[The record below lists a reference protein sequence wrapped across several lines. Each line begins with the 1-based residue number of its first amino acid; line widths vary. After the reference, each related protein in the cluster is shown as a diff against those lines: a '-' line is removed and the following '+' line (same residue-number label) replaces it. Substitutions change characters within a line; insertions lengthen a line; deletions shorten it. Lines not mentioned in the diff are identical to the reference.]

1 MDQRVIVVDDEVD
14 FLQSVRRGLL
24 AAGFKN
30 VITQSDP
37 FEALARIERER
48 RFDLALLDITMPGMD
63 GIELLTRAKQAVPDL
78 EAIMVTARNEAR
90 HAVESLQLGAYDYL
104 VKPVTWEDLVVSIN
118 RALEH
123 KRLLQIIAL
132 DKEGASSELQNK
144 EAFAGIITQ
153 DPKIERILRE
163 AELHAASDVP
173 MLITGDSG
181 TGKGELALAIH
192 KASARASGPFTP
204 INMASLP
211 SELFEAEFYGHT
223 AGAFTGATRDR
234 KGYVEQTHGGTLFL
248 DEIGTLPLEL
258 QGKLLRVLQEG
269 EFMKLGS
276 SRHKSVDLRIVT
288 ATNAKLD
295 KLLQQRLFRED
306 LYYRLKG
313 AWLHLPPLHQRPEDI
328 PLLAEHFLTQCTPSG
343 EQLAIASGAMELL
356 MHYPFPG
363 NIRELRSIIQTAV
376 NLSQGAPIAPAFL
389 PEQVKQRSP
398 RPLKGREAG
407 YGNVVSLAQW
417 EKDYILKIYERSG
430 RNKTLTAKLLSIG
443 VNTLRRKL
451 NDYGGS

>member
-1 MDQRVIVVDDEVD
+1 MDHRVIVVDDEVD

-37 FEALARIERER
+37 FEALATIERER
-48 RFDLALLDITMPGMD
+48 CFDLALLDITMPGMD

-90 HAVESLQLGAYDYL
+90 HAVASLQLGAYDYL
-104 VKPVTWEDLVVSIN
+104 VKPVTWEDLVVAIN

-123 KRLLQIIAL
+123 RRLLQIIAL

-173 MLITGDSG
+173 ILITGESG

-234 KGYVEQTHGGTLFL
+234 KGYIEQTHGGTLFL

-276 SRHKSVDLRIVT
+276 SRHKTADLRIVT

-295 KLLQQRLFRED
+295 TLLQQGLFRKD

-313 AWLHLPPLHQRPEDI
+313 AWLHLPPLHQRQEDI
-328 PLLAEHFLTQCTPSG
+328 PLLADHFLAQCAPSG
-343 EQLAIASGAMELL
+343 EQLSIASAAMELL

-389 PEQVKQRSP
+389 SEEVKQSAP
-398 RPLKGREAG
+398 RPLKGREAD
-407 YGNVVSLAQW
+407 YGNVVPLAQW

-430 RNKTLTAKLLSIG
+430 RNKTLTAKLLGIG

-451 NDYGGS
+451 NGYGGS

>member
-1 MDQRVIVVDDEVD
+1 MQQHIIVVDDEVD

-24 AAGFKN
+24 AAGFRN
-30 VITQSDP
+30 VYTESDP
-37 FEALARIERER
+37 FEALSRIEQSHPM
-48 RFDLALLDITMPGMD
+48 DLAILDITMPGMD
-63 GIELLTRAKQAVPDL
+63 GIDLLTRAKQAVPDL
-78 EAIMVTARNEAR
+78 EAIMVTARNDAR
-90 HAVESLQLGAYDYL
+90 HAVESLRKGAYDYL
-104 VKPVTWEDLVVSIN
+104 VKPVTWEDLVVAIN

-132 DKEGASSELQNK
+132 DKDGTPADLQNK
-144 EAFAGIITQ
+144 EAFAGFITQ
-153 DPKIERILRE
+153 DPKIQRILKE

-173 MLITGDSG
+173 MLITGESG
-181 TGKGELALAIH
+181 AGKGELAVAVH
-192 KASARASGPFTP
+192 KASARSNRRFTP

-234 KGYVEQTHGGTLFL
+234 KGYIEQTQGGTLFL

-276 SRHKSVDLRIVT
+276 SRHKTADLRIVT

-295 KLLQQRLFRED
+295 QLLEQGRFRKD

-313 AWLHLPPLHQRPEDI
+313 AWLHLPRLAQRKEDI
-328 PLLAEHFLTQCTPSG
+328 PLLAAHFLKACSPKG
-343 EQLAIASGAMELL
+343 IQLSIDQAAMEIL
-356 MHYPFPG
+356 MQYPFPG
-363 NIRELRSIIQTAV
+363 NVRELKSIIQTAV
-376 NLSQGAPIAPAFL
+376 NLSQGAQISPAFL
-389 PEQVKQRSP
+389 PQDVCDGAKRLS
-398 RPLKGREAG
+398 KGPDVSCAA
-407 YGNVVSLAQW
+407 VVTLAQW
-417 EKDYILKIYERSG
+417 EKEYILRVYQRTD
-430 RNKTLTAKLLSIG
+430 RNKTLTARLLGIG

-451 NDYGGS
+451 NDYQKT

>member
-1 MDQRVIVVDDEVD
+1 MDHCIIVVDDEVD

-37 FEALARIERER
+37 FEALATIERER

-78 EAIMVTARNEAR
+78 EAIVVTARNEAR

-104 VKPVTWEDLVVSIN
+104 IKPVTWEDLVLSIN

-132 DKEGASSELQNK
+132 DKEGATSELQNK
-144 EAFAGIITQ
+144 KAFAGIITQ
-153 DPKIERILRE
+153 DPKIERVLRE

-173 MLITGDSG
+173 MLITGESG

-234 KGYVEQTHGGTLFL
+234 KGYIEQTHGGTLFL

-276 SRHKSVDLRIVT
+276 SRHKTADLRIVT

-295 KLLQQRLFRED
+295 KLLQQGLFRKD

-313 AWLHLPPLHQRPEDI
+313 AWLHLPPLHQRQEDI
-328 PLLAEHFLTQCTPSG
+328 PLLAHHFLTQCAPPG
-343 EQLAIASGAMELL
+343 EQLSISSDAMELL
-356 MHYPFPG
+356 MHYSFPG

-376 NLSQGAPIAPAFL
+376 NLSQGAPIATAFL
-389 PEQVKQRSP
+389 PEDVKQQTSRS
-398 RPLKGREAG
+398 LKGREAS
-407 YGNVVSLAQW
+407 YGNVVPLAQW
-417 EKDYILKIYERSG
+417 EREYILKIYERSG
-430 RNKTLTAKLLSIG
+430 RNKTLTAKLLGIG

-451 NDYGGS
+451 NGYGGL

>member
-1 MDQRVIVVDDEVD
+1 MEHRIIVVDDEVD

-24 AAGFKN
+24 TAGFKH
-30 VITQSDP
+30 VVTQSDP
-37 FEALARIERER
+37 VEALAAIERQR
-48 RFDLALLDITMPGMD
+48 GFDLALLDITMPGMD
-63 GIELLTRAKQAVPDL
+63 GIELLTRAKRAVPDL

-90 HAVESLQLGAYDYL
+90 LAVESLQIGAYDYL
-104 VKPVTWEDLVVSIN
+104 IKPVTLEDLVVSIN

-132 DKEGASSELQNK
+132 DKEGTASELQNK
-144 EAFAGIITQ
+144 AAFAGIMTQ
-153 DPKIERILRE
+153 DPKMARILRE
-163 AELHAASDVP
+163 AELHAASNVP
-173 MLITGDSG
+173 MLITGESG

-223 AGAFTGATRDR
+223 AGAFTGATRER

-248 DEIGTLPLEL
+248 DEIGSLPLEL

-288 ATNAKLD
+288 ATNARLED
-295 KLLQQRLFRED
+295 LLRQGIFRKD

-313 AWLHLPPLHQRPEDI
+313 AWLHLPPLNQRPQDI
-328 PLLAEHFLTQCTPSG
+328 PLLAGHFLSHCPFSG
-343 EQLAIASGAMELL
+343 EPPFITSDAMELL

-363 NIRELRSIIQTAV
+363 NIRELRSILQTAA
-376 NLSQGAPIAPAFL
+376 NLSQGAPISSAFF
-389 PEQVKQRSP
+389 PEEVRQCGP
-398 RPLKGREAG
+398 RPLKGGVAG
-407 YGNVVSLAQW
+407 YGNVVPLAQW
-417 EKDYILKIYERSG
+417 EKEYVVKIYERSG
-430 RNKTLTAKLLSIG
+430 RNKTLTAKWLGIG

-451 NDYGGS
+451 SSYGGP

>member
-1 MDQRVIVVDDEVD
+1 MDHCIIVVDDEVD

-37 FEALARIERER
+37 FEALATIEQER

-78 EAIMVTARNEAR
+78 EAIMVTARNEAS

-144 EAFAGIITQ
+144 AAFAGIITQ

-173 MLITGDSG
+173 MLITGESG
-181 TGKGELALAIH
+181 TGKGELAMAIH
-192 KASARASGPFTP
+192 KASARASGPFSP

-234 KGYVEQTHGGTLFL
+234 KGYIEQTDGGTLFL

-276 SRHKSVDLRIVT
+276 SRHKTVDLRIVT

-295 KLLQQRLFRED
+295 DLLQQGHFRKD

-313 AWLHLPPLHQRPEDI
+313 AWLHLPPVRQRPEDI
-328 PLLAEHFLTQCTPSG
+328 PLLANHFLSQCAASG
-343 EQLAIASGAMELL
+343 EQLAIASEAMELL

-376 NLSQGAPIAPAFL
+376 NLSQGAPIAPTFL
-389 PEQVKQRSP
+389 PEEVKQHAP
-398 RPLKGREAG
+398 RPLKGREAS
-407 YGNVVSLAQW
+407 YGNVVPLAQW
-417 EKDYILKIYERSG
+417 EQDYILKIYERSG
-430 RNKTLTAKLLSIG
+430 RNKTLTAKLLGIG

-451 NDYGGS
+451 DGYGGA